1 MKSAYQYLFI
11 IVTSLCLITTANAS
25 ENGGLQQVK
34 STHDAKTTMEKLVK
48 IVKAKG
54 FNVFA
59 QVDHTAGAKS
69 VNMDLRPT
77 QLLIFGN
84 PKGGTVLMQ
93 CNQNVGI
100 DLPLKF
106 LVTTDKSGQTWISY
120 NDANFIA
127 DRHKLDDCGKKVIEK
142 VNNGLKGMSAAAA
155 K

>member
-1 MKSAYQYLFI
+1 MKFAYQYLLI
-11 IVTSLCLITTANAS
+11 ITTSLCLITSAIAS
-25 ENGGLQQVK
+25 ENGGMQHVK
-34 STHDAKTTMEKLVK
+34 SSHDAKTTMEKLVK

-54 FNVFA
+54 FRVFA
-59 QVDHTAGAKS
+59 QVDHTAGGKS
-69 VNMDLRPT
+69 VNLDLRPT

-106 LVTTDKSGQTWISY
+106 LVTTDKSGQTWITY
-120 NDANFIA
+120 NDANYIK
-127 DRHKLDDCGKKVIEK
+127 DRHKLDDCGEKVINK
-142 VNNGLKGMSAAAA
+142 VNNALKGMSSAAT

>member
-1 MKSAYQYLFI
+1 MKSAYQYLLI
-11 IVTSLCLITTANAS
+11 IAMSLCMITIATAS
-25 ENGGLQQVK
+25 ENDGIQQVK
-34 STHDAKTTMEKLVK
+34 SSHDAKTTMEKLVN
-48 IVKAKG
+48 IVKSKG

-59 QVDHTAGAKS
+59 QIDHSAGAKS

-84 PKGGTVLMQ
+84 PKGGTILMQ

-106 LVTTDKSGQTWISY
+106 LVTTDKSGQTWIRY

-127 DRHKLDDCGKKVIEK
+127 DRHKLDDCGKKVIDK
-142 VNNGLKGMSAAAA
+142 VNNGLKGMSSAAA

>member
-1 MKSAYQYLFI
+1 MKSVYQYVLI
-11 IVTSLCLITTANAS
+11 IATSLCLITTATAS
-25 ENGGLQQVK
+25 DSSGIQHVK
-34 STHDAKTTMEKLVK
+34 SSHDAKTTMEKLVK

-120 NDANFIA
+120 NETSFIA
-127 DRHKLDDCGKKVIEK
+127 DRHKLDDCGKKVIDK
-142 VNNGLKGMSAAAA
+142 VNNGLKGMSSAAA

>member
-1 MKSAYQYLFI
+1 MKSASQYLLI
-11 IVTSLCLITTANAS
+11 IATSLCLITSATAS
-25 ENGGLQQVK
+25 EKGGMQLVK

-54 FNVFA
+54 FKVFA
-59 QVDHTAGAKS
+59 QVDHTAGGKS
-69 VNMDLRPT
+69 VNLDLRPT

-120 NDANFIA
+120 NDGDFIA
-127 DRHKLDDCGKKVIEK
+127 DRHKLGDCGKKVISK
-142 VNNGLKGMSAAAA
+142 VNKGLKGMSSAAA